1 MVKLGIEVPV
11 PAEYD
16 KGGKPQMLKLE
27 NLKHRAALL
36 AIPAAA
42 LVLAAGTAGTAA
54 YAATTPTPTPAAS
67 SAAEPA
73 EPASASEPAEAPGA
87 PAVGHADAAGTVD
100 YQIDGE
106 Q

>member
-1 MVKLGIEVPV
+1 
-11 PAEYD
+11 
-16 KGGKPQMLKLE
+16 MLKLK
-27 NLKHRAALL
+27 NLRHRAALL

-54 YAATTPTPTPAAS
+54 YAATTPTPTPAAPS
-67 SAAEPA
+67 VA

-100 YQIDGE
+100 YQFDGE

>member
-1 MVKLGIEVPV
+1 
-11 PAEYD
+11 
-16 KGGKPQMLKLE
+16 MLR
-27 NLKHRAALL
+27 LKSWRHRGALL
-36 AIPAAA
+36 AVPAAA

-54 YAATTPTPTPAAS
+54 YAASSPTPTPTGP
-67 SAAEPA
+67 SAAEAA

-100 YQIDGE
+100 YQFDGE